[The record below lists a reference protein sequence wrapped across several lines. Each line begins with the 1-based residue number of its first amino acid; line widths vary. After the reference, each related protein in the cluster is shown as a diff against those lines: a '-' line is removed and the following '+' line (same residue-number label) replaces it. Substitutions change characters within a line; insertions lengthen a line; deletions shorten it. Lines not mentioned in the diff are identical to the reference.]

1 MINIGEAATR
11 KLGPLPTWAWAGVVG
26 VGVLAYRSLGG
37 GGGSGRSSGSQATI
51 GGDGAGFSPPSMPD
65 AAPYPYEG
73 GTPTQPPIGGG
84 ALPGVIDGDALT
96 GVIGQVSSA
105 FTLQRQLND
114 ALSRLSVLLGSR
126 STLQTKINANLDAYR
141 AGKISK
147 ATYTNRKTQYEKE
160 LAEVKAKID
169 SQNSLIADLKARLAK
184 LFAAP
189 AAA

>member
-1 MINIGEAATR
+1 MIDVGAAATR

-26 VGVLAYRSLGG
+26 VGALAYRSLRGG
-37 GGGSGRSSGSQATI
+37 GAAGHSSGTQATI

-73 GTPTQPPIGGG
+73 GTPTATIG
-84 ALPGVIDGDALT
+84 GDALP

-105 FTLQRQLND
+105 FTLQQQLND
-114 ALSRLSVLLGSR
+114 ALAKLSTLLGTR
-126 STLQTKINANLDAYR
+126 STLQTKLNANLDAYR

-147 ATYTNRKTQYEKE
+147 TTYTTRATDYNKQLATVNTQ
-160 LAEVKAKID
+160 IT
-169 SQNSLIADLKARLAK
+169 SQNGLIADLKARLSK